1 MNFHSKDSSSKDG
14 DVHEAG
20 LQEARRRSAPP
31 FYSTGESASGAAH
44 VDGALPGAY
53 RSELREQWHRKFAK
67 LGCIVAEFSLSD
79 CDSVE
84 GRSGT
89 PSMTSRLMDSFE
101 STLRAAR
108 AYPREDGR
116 SSVEAVGRLALE
128 VVGKWIQMD
137 RSPRAT
143 TVVSGLVIALQG
155 VSSLLAVEVA
165 HAAIEAGGRLSAPT
179 VLCTIAHATRNA
191 TCPENIGVIYRF
203 AQEALTRGLVP
214 VSSSKTV
221 GFYNVLL
228 AVAGAPVPNVGRVG
242 PAYRDVDSLDVAER
256 LLNAAPLALSA
267 IDANLPF
274 SDRETEGR
282 INLFL
287 RALCSASLILDVEQV
302 RIWESLSPSE
312 VLKLRREIGADKQ
325 LRAHISEDR
334 RDADLLKPA
343 RALVSQAL
351 LLAESA
357 LEVMKRADH
366 NRPLRYEIRGSTIN
380 LLSNAA
386 FFCEELS
393 VDQTHRLLSIVS
405 TALELP
411 RVRRKMYSASI
422 ENAVLTGFSAAYG
435 SEERPGLLLHACST
449 FVSAMRKG
457 FTFSDGLMSRVRD
470 AYEEVP
476 LADRADISVLEDVA
490 YLEMRLARTSRKSL
504 MPNRHATKP
513 SQTQTLEGGLPS
525 GRSRFIRSF
534 ADLQQTILAE
544 NGAKNQEH

>member
-1 MNFHSKDSSSKDG
+1 
-14 DVHEAG
+14 
-20 LQEARRRSAPP
+20 
-31 FYSTGESASGAAH
+31 
-44 VDGALPGAY
+44 
-53 RSELREQWHRKFAK
+53 
-67 LGCIVAEFSLSD
+67 
-79 CDSVE
+79 
-84 GRSGT
+84 
-89 PSMTSRLMDSFE
+89 
-101 STLRAAR
+101 
-108 AYPREDGR
+108 
-116 SSVEAVGRLALE
+116 
-128 VVGKWIQMD
+128 
-137 RSPRAT
+137 
-143 TVVSGLVIALQG
+143 VSGLVIALQG

-422 ENAVLTGFSAAYG
+422 ENAVLTGFSA
-435 SEERPGLLLHACST
+435 
-449 FVSAMRKG
+449 MRKG